1 MHRESLVQ
9 RREGSNGLYSKI
21 GWAVYMAPR
30 NKVRSNGGRNG
41 VTDFSAINK
50 ETFPYEG
57 YSKISFLGRFIH
69 FPLLP

>member
-30 NKVRSNGGRNG
+30 NKVRSNG
-41 VTDFSAINK
+41 FSADK
-50 ETFPYEG
+50 
-57 YSKISFLGRFIH
+57 
-69 FPLLP
+69 